1 MNNITEKDVTV
12 GDIKLL
18 FVGMTNEKDE
28 RDKQPIFALPGR
40 GKIIGRANA
49 IRAAKAMINCNSALR
64 IRRNNKGL

>member
-18 FVGMTNEKDE
+18 FVRMTDENDE

-40 GKIIGRANA
+40 GKIHL
-49 IRAAKAMINCNSALR
+49 SS
-64 IRRNNKGL
+64 